1 MNADII
7 HNPEDGLARNVVAVV
22 AKELGIEPDDL
33 SLETGIGDIPEWDS
47 VANLALLYT
56 IEHAFNIVM
65 DMDDMLRIE
74 TVEDIVDVV
83 GNRLGP

>member
-1 MNADII
+1 MSAEIVHKTANR
-7 HNPEDGLARNVVAVV
+7 LAGNVIAVV
-22 AKELGIEPDDL
+22 AKELRVEPGVL
-33 SLETGIGDIPEWDS
+33 TLETGIGDIPEWDS
-47 VANLALLYT
+47 VANLALLHA
-56 IEHAFNIVM
+56 IEHAFTIVL

>member
-1 MNADII
+1 MNADIF
-7 HNPEDGLARNVVAVV
+7 HKQEDGLARNVIAVV
-22 AKELGIEPDDL
+22 ARELGVEPDVL
-33 SLETGIGDIPEWDS
+33 SLEIGIGDIPEWDS
-47 VANLALLYT
+47 VANLALLFA
-56 IEHAFNIVM
+56 IEQAFNIVL